1 MANQSEVKQALDEL
15 WGRYGKSL
23 ELLLDTLD
31 KLDEKPT
38 EVEVEKIVEVEVEK
52 IVEVEADIDIDL
64 STPARI
70 AELESQVLG
79 RTQTHEGA

>member
-1 MANQSEVKQALDEL
+1 MANQAEVKQALDEL

-31 KLDEKPT
+31 QLDEKPT
-38 EVEVEKIVEVEVEK
+38 EVEVEK

-70 AELESQVLG
+70 AELEQQVFG
-79 RTQTHEGA
+79 RTQPNEGA

>member
-1 MANQSEVKQALDEL
+1 MANQAEVKQALDEL

-38 EVEVEKIVEVEVEK
+38 EVEVEKIVEVE
-52 IVEVEADIDIDL
+52 ADIDIDL

-70 AELESQVLG
+70 AELEQQVFG
-79 RTQTHEGA
+79 RTQPNEGA

>member
-1 MANQSEVKQALDEL
+1 MANQTEVKQALDEL

-38 EVEVEKIVEVEVEK
+38 EVEVEKIVEVE
-52 IVEVEADIDIDL
+52 ADIDIDL

-79 RTQTHEGA
+79 RTQSHEGA

>member
-1 MANQSEVKQALDEL
+1 MANQAEVKKALDEL

-38 EVEVEKIVEVEVEK
+38 EVEVEKIVEVE
-52 IVEVEADIDIDL
+52 ADIDIDL

-79 RTQTHEGA
+79 RTQSNEGT

>member
-38 EVEVEKIVEVEVEK
+38 EVEVEKIVEVE
-52 IVEVEADIDIDL
+52 ADIDIDL

-79 RTQTHEGA
+79 RTQTHEGT

>member
-38 EVEVEKIVEVEVEK
+38 EVEVEKIVEVE
-52 IVEVEADIDIDL
+52 ADIDIDL